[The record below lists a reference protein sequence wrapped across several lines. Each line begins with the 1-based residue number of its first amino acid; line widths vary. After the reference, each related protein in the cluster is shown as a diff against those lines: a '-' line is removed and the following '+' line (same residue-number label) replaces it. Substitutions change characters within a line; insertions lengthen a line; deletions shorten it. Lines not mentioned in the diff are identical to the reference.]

1 MIIFNKQEYNSF
13 KELREKHHLISERET
28 CNNCNCKWKTVRK
41 ICEQYKI
48 EKYPVV
54 ANGKNCF
61 VYDESIIDLI
71 NKIRP
76 KKPKKI
82 PEYYITRKELALYL
96 HVTLSTLKDIE
107 FWCWDFKK
115 YKKTFSGVVCYQFT
129 EDAKDFYNRKLYK
142 WRNPDRKHGT
152 CWQR

>member
-1 MIIFNKQEYNSF
+1 MIIFNNQEYNSF
-13 KELREKHHLISERET
+13 KELREKCHLVSEREV
-28 CNNCNCKWKTVRK
+28 CNVCNIWWETVRK

-48 EKYPVV
+48 EKYPVIS
-54 ANGKNCF
+54 NGLNCF
-61 VYDESIIDLI
+61 VYDESIIDLL

-76 KKPKKI
+76 KKPSKAPKG
-82 PEYYITRKELALYL
+82 YITKRELIIYL
-96 HVTLSTLKDIE
+96 HITPSILSDLE

-115 YKKTFSGVVCYQFT
+115 YKKSFSGLICYEFT
-129 EDAKDFYNRKLYK
+129 PEAKDFYDRKIYK